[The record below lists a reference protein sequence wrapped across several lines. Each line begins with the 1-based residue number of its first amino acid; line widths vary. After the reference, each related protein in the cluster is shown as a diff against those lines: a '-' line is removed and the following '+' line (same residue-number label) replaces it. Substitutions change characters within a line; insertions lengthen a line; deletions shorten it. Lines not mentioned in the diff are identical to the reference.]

1 MHWLR
6 LEGVNPTLHERYI
19 SEEVTGDWLGVHPPL
34 FVLPTPPLG
43 VDSENTGTIDGLKA
57 TAFEGGS

>member
-6 LEGVNPTLHERYI
+6 LEGVNRTLYEHYI

-43 VDSENTGTIDGLKA
+43 VDSDNAGQGR
-57 TAFEGGS
+57 